1 MPALCDGKGI
11 HMELVFEIEW
21 NGNSVMLDR
30 LNSFRRGTAE
40 AASGHM
46 HGVLETNC
54 READRV
60 EADQN
65 TG

>member
-1 MPALCDGKGI
+1 
-11 HMELVFEIEW
+11 MELVFEIEW